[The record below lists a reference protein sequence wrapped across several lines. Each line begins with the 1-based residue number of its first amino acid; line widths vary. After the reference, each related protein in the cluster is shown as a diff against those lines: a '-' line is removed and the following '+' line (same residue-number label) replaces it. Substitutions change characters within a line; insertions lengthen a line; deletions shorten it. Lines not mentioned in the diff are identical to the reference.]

1 MMNKGLLCRITL
13 IAMASVTHL
22 LPARAADLPMR
33 KGAPADYVR
42 ICSAHGAGF
51 FYIPGSDVCLKI
63 GGRVRAEYR
72 YFEPQ
77 WSAPGNGRYNDATGF
92 RARGQLDVDARTST
106 EYGVVRAF
114 ARYRIT
120 RSTGSYNTQP
130 GPQGSQVAVDLNKGF
145 IQFAGLTAGVTE
157 SFFDFYADAFNFS
170 DGILGGY
177 GSYVESAQVLAYTA
191 SFGNG
196 FSATLSLEDRNQR
209 LVNASFANGG
219 IDPAG
224 ERMPDVIGALLYDQ
238 SQKGWGKVQ
247 LSGAVHQLNSGQI
260 TGFGNRVDAVYG
272 YAVQLG
278 TAINLPMLASG
289 DQLWLQAAYSDGA
302 LSYLGIN
309 SSTVRLGPVSGVFTD
324 GALAG
329 GDIKTTRGWGAT
341 GIFLH
346 YWTPSVRQSMTAN
359 YTVVDYD
366 ASVTQFFSALRDT
379 RVLQVGSNLIWSPVK
394 AMDIGVEVMYYRL
407 DPTGQSAVT
416 SGGVPVA
423 YRGSADAF
431 EGRLRLQR
439 DF

>member
-1 MMNKGLLCRITL
+1 MIKAILCGVALAAASFVTL
-13 IAMASVTHL
+13 STSAEAT
-22 LPARAADLPMR
+22 DLPMQ

-42 ICSAHGAGF
+42 ICSTHGAGF
-51 FYIPGSDVCLKI
+51 FYVPGSDLCLKI

-77 WSAPGNGRYNDATGF
+77 WSSPGNGRYNDAVGF

-106 EYGVVRAF
+106 EYGVLRAF

-120 RSTGSYNTQP
+120 RSSGSYNTQP

-157 SFFDFYADAFNFS
+157 SFFDFYADTFNFS

-209 LVNASFANGG
+209 LVNASLGNGG

-238 SQKGWGKVQ
+238 SKNGWGKVQ

-260 TGFGNRVDAVYG
+260 TGFGNRVDDTYG
-272 YAVQLG
+272 FGAQLG
-278 TAINLPMLASG
+278 AAFNLPMLASG
-289 DQLWLQAAYSDGA
+289 DQLWLQAAYTDGA

-309 SSTVRLGPVSGVFTD
+309 TSTVRLGPVTGIFTD
-324 GALAG
+324 GALVG
-329 GDIKTTRGWGAT
+329 GGIKTTQGWGAT
-341 GIFLH
+341 GVFLH
-346 YWTPSVRQSMTAN
+346 YWTPSVRQTVTAN
-359 YTVVDYD
+359 YTVIDYD
-366 ASVTQFFSALRDT
+366 APVSQLYSALRDT

-394 AMDIGVEVMYYRL
+394 AMDIGVELMYYRL
-407 DPTGQSAVT
+407 DPSGRSAVT
-416 SGGVPVA
+416 AGGAPVA
-423 YRGSADAF
+423 YSGSADAV

>member
-1 MMNKGLLCRITL
+1 MTKHLFYSV
-13 IAMASVTHL
+13 AFAAASFVPVLSSAH
-22 LPARAADLPMR
+22 AADLPMT
-33 KGAPADYVR
+33 KAAPADYVR
-42 ICSAHGAGF
+42 VCSTYGAGF

-77 WSAPGNGRYNDATGF
+77 WSSPGNGRDNDAIGF
-92 RARGQLDVDARTST
+92 RARAQLDVDARTST
-106 EYGVVRAF
+106 EYGVLRAF
-114 ARYRIT
+114 ARYRVT

-130 GPQGSQVAVDLNKGF
+130 GPQGSQVAPDLNKGF

-157 SFFDFYADAFNFS
+157 SFFDFYADALNFS
-170 DGILGGY
+170 DGILGGF

-191 SFGNG
+191 TFGNG

-224 ERMPDVIGALLYDQ
+224 ERMPDVIGVLLYDQ
-238 SQKGWGKVQ
+238 AQKGWGKVQ

-260 TGFGNRVDAVYG
+260 TGNRVDNAYG

-278 TAINLPMLASG
+278 AEFNLPVLASG
-289 DQLWLQAAYSDGA
+289 DQLWLQAAYADGA

-309 SSTVRLGPVSGVFTD
+309 SSTVSLGPVTGVFTD
-324 GALAG
+324 GALVG
-329 GDIKTTRGWGAT
+329 GDIKTTQGWGAS

-346 YWTPSVRQSMTAN
+346 YWTPSIRQTLLTN

-366 ASVTQFFSALRDT
+366 APVTQLFSALRDT

-407 DPTGQSAVT
+407 DPTGRSAVT
-416 SGGVPVA
+416 AGGVPVA
-423 YRGSADAF
+423 YRGSADAV
-431 EGRLRLQR
+431 ETRLRLQR